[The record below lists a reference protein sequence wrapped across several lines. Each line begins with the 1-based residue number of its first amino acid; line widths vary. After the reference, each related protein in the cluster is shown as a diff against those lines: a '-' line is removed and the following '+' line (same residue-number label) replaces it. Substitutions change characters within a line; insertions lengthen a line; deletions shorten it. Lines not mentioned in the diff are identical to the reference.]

1 MRRICKTGVCAL
13 VMLALILV
21 NSGVWAASLADNP
34 LKFGSQSELVAK
46 VQARLF
52 ELGYFNTHLYPTET
66 DGIFDGG
73 TVLAVK
79 WFQRANGLHSD
90 GDVGELTYGALF
102 GSDAVSFDEYRTNTP
117 DFFWILERYCEGDDV
132 VSLQMRLRDLGY
144 FRYKVTGYYG
154 SSTEGAVRDFQQT
167 NGIPADGNVGPQTRD
182 LLYSPQAVRKTVI
195 ATPADDYLAVSRG
208 GTSSMGRIVNWFS
221 EGQYIFPRQSTAKVI
236 DLYTGAVFYMKRT
249 GGTNH
254 ADSEPIS
261 SADAEKIKNV
271 WGGWSWKRRPVIVE
285 VNGVRIAASMH
296 GMPHAYDRIA
306 GNGMTG
312 HVCIHF
318 YKSRTHAG
326 NRLCSQHQRCVMIAA
341 GQ

>member
-1 MRRICKTGVCAL
+1 MQKVKKIGFVLLA
-13 VMLALILV
+13 MLAVCLWHT
-21 NSGVWAASLADNP
+21 GARAASLVDNP
-34 LKFGSQSELVAK
+34 LKFGSQSEMVAQ
-46 VQARLF
+46 VQARLA
-52 ELGYFNTHLYPTET
+52 ELGYFDASLYPTET

-79 WFQRANGLHSD
+79 WFQRANGLHAD
-90 GDVGELTYGALF
+90 GDVGEMTYGALF
-102 GSDAVSFDEYRTNTP
+102 NPSAVSLSEYQAGP
-117 DFFWILERYCEGDDV
+117 EFEWILERYCEGDEV

-154 SSTEGAVRDFQQT
+154 PSTEGAVRDFQKT
-167 NGIPADGNVGPQTRD
+167 NGIPDDGNVGTQTRQ
-182 LLYSPQAVRKTVI
+182 LIYSTAAVRKTVI

-208 GTSSMGRIVNWFS
+208 GSSSMGRIVEWFS
-221 EGQYIFPRQSTAKVI
+221 TGQYAFPRMTTAKVI
-236 DLYTGAVFYMKRT
+236 DLYTGTTFYMKRT
-249 GGTNH
+249 GGSNH
-254 ADSEPIS
+254 ADCEPVS
-261 SADAEKIKNV
+261 SGDAAKIKNV
-271 WGGWSWKRRPVIVE
+271 WGGWSWSRRPVIVE
-285 VNGVRIAASMH
+285 LGGGVRIAASMH

-326 NRLCSQHQRCVMIAA
+326 NRLCPLHQRCVQIAA

>member
-1 MRRICKTGVCAL
+1 MRKVGTIGIVGVL
-13 VMLALILV
+13 VLLILCLAG
-21 NSGVWAASLADNP
+21 SGAWAASLVDNP
-34 LKFGSQSELVAK
+34 LKMGSQSEMVSR
-46 VQARLF
+46 VQARLS
-52 ELGYFNTHLYPTET
+52 ELGYFDTNLYPAET
-66 DGIFDGG
+66 DGIYDGG

-79 WFQRANGLHSD
+79 WFQRANGLHAD
-90 GDVGELTYGALF
+90 GDVGEMTYSALYAPA
-102 GSDAVSFDEYRTNTP
+102 AVPFAAYRANEAFD
-117 DFFWILERYCEGDDV
+117 WILERYCEGDQV

-154 SSTEGAVRDFQQT
+154 PSTEGAVRDFQKT
-167 NGIPADGNVGPQTRD
+167 NGIADDGNVGPETRA
-182 LLYSPQAVRKTVI
+182 LIYSPDAMRKTVI

-208 GTSSMGRIVNWFS
+208 GMSSMGRVVNWFS
-221 EGQYIFPRQSTAKVI
+221 EGQYVFPRQSTAKVI
-236 DLYTGAVFYMKRT
+236 DLYTGTVFYMKRT

-261 SADAEKIKNV
+261 SGDAAKIKSV
-271 WGGWSWKRRPVIVE
+271 WGGWSWARRPVIVE
-285 VNGVRIAASMH
+285 VNGIRIAASMH

-326 NRLCSQHQRCVMIAA
+326 NRLCSLHQRCVMIAA

>member
-1 MRRICKTGVCAL
+1 MRKIKETGIVIL
-13 VMLALILV
+13 ITLALFLG
-21 NSGVWAASLADNP
+21 NTGAWAASLVDNP
-34 LKFGSQSELVAK
+34 LKFGSESEMVSS
-46 VQARLF
+46 VQARLA
-52 ELGYFNTHLYPTET
+52 ELGYFDTNLYPTEA

-79 WFQRANGLHSD
+79 WFQRANGLHAD
-90 GDVGELTYGALF
+90 GDVGEMTYGALF
-102 GSDAVSFDEYRTNTP
+102 GPSAVTLYEYQDNK
-117 DFFWILERYCEGDDV
+117 DFEWILERYCEGDEV

-154 SSTEGAVRDFQQT
+154 PSTEGAVRDFQKT
-167 NGIPADGNVGPQTRD
+167 NGIADDGNVGSETRT
-182 LLYSPQAVRKTVI
+182 LIYSPDAVRKIVI

-208 GTSSMGRIVNWFS
+208 GMSSMGRIVNWFS
-221 EGQYIFPRQSTAKVI
+221 EGQYVFPRQATAKVI
-236 DLYTGAVFYMKRT
+236 DLYTGTVFYMKRT

-261 SADAEKIKNV
+261 SGDAAKIKSV
-271 WGGWSWKRRPVIVE
+271 WGGWSWARRPVIVE
-285 VNGVRIAASMH
+285 VNGIRIAASMH

-326 NRLCSQHQRCVMIAA
+326 NRLCPLHQRCVQIAA